1 MASRIIA
8 QLIVAG
14 GAAFFRAAS
23 QAWRQAIIN
32 GQKAGLHQEGAQ
44 AASGMANAAGRRLA
58 GKMSYHEANMILG
71 ISETTSWD
79 EVLKRYDHL
88 MKVNEDVKSF
98 YLQSKVYR
106 AKERIMLERGI
117 EESDDPR
124 SDPKGFAAAGA
135 AEGGERAEGA
145 ENAEGAHGGEKAGE
159 KADDGKAK

>member
-1 MASRIIA
+1 MNS
-8 QLIVAG
+8 V
-14 GAAFFRAAS
+14 
-23 QAWRQAIIN
+23 
-32 GQKAGLHQEGAQ
+32 
-44 AASGMANAAGRRLA
+44 
-58 GKMSYHEANMILG
+58 
-71 ISETTSWD
+71 
-79 EVLKRYDHL
+79 
-88 MKVNEDVKSF
+88 KVNEDVKSF

-145 ENAEGAHGGEKAGE
+145 ENAEGAHGGEKADE